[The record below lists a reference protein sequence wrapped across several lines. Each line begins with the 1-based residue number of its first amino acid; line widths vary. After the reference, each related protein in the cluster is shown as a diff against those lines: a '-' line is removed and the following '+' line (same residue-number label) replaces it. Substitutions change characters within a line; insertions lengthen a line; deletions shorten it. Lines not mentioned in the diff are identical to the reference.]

1 MKKQENFSEWYN
13 DVIEKTGLCDKR
25 YPVKGMDVWRPY
37 GWKLMLN
44 IDRIIREEC
53 NKKGFD
59 ELCFPLLIPKDQFSK
74 EKEHIK
80 GFDEQVYWVTKAGEN
95 ILDVP
100 LLLRPTSETAMYPMF
115 ALWVRS
121 HSDLPLKTYQIVNT
135 FRYETKQTRPFIRVR
150 EIHFFE
156 AHTCHT
162 DFDDAEKEIK
172 GYYEILKNVAEKLC
186 LPYILTKRPEWDKFA
201 GAFYSVGID
210 TLIPSGKTLQI
221 GSIHQYRENFSKAYD
236 IKYEDEKGGHN
247 FVNQTT
253 FGMSERLIG
262 AVIGIHGDDKGI
274 ILPPEIAPVQV
285 VIVPIFK
292 KENEKTVKN
301 ECEKVKEM
309 LKDFRVELDYRDI
322 TPGSKYY
329 DWELKGVPLRI
340 EIGPRDVE
348 KHSVVFV
355 RRDNCEKTEVKME
368 KITEEAGKTLKN
380 IELNLLKKAE
390 KLLKSRVKAFE
401 KLDEAKNFDGI
412 IKTGW
417 CGKEECG
424 LNIEEKLD
432 MKTLGALTEKEEFKG
447 KCASC
452 GKDTDVA
459 VYMARTY

>member
-274 ILPPEIAPVQV
+274 ILPPEIAPVQI

-368 KITEEAGKTLKN
+368 KITEETGKTLKN

-390 KLLKSRVKAFE
+390 KLLKSRINAFE

-424 LNIEEKLD
+424 LDIEEKLD
-432 MKTLGALTEKEEFKG
+432 MKTLGAPVEKEKFKG
-447 KCASC
+447 KCGAC
-452 GKDTDVA
+452 GKDTDIV

>member
-13 DVIEKTGLCDKR
+13 DVIERAGLSDKR
-25 YPVKGMDVWRPY
+25 YPVKGMNVWRPY
-37 GWKLMLN
+37 GWKIMLN
-44 IDRIIREEC
+44 IDRTIREEC
-53 NKKGFD
+53 NEKGFD

-95 ILDVP
+95 KLDVP

-162 DFDDAEKEIK
+162 DFDDAEKQIK
-172 GYYEILKNVAEKLC
+172 EYYEILKRIAKKLC

-210 TLIPSGKTLQI
+210 TLMPSGKTLQI
-221 GSIHQYRENFSKAYD
+221 GSVHQYKENFSKAYD
-236 IKYEDEKGGHN
+236 IKYENESGGHS

-253 FGMSERLIG
+253 FGMSERLVG

-274 ILPPEIAPVQV
+274 ILPPGIAPVQI

-292 KENEKTVKN
+292 KENEKTVK
-301 ECEKVKEM
+301 EICEKVKET
-309 LKDFRVELDYRDI
+309 LKAFRVELDYRDI

-340 EIGPRDVE
+340 EIGPKDV
-348 KHSVVFV
+348 KKQCAVFV
-355 RRDNCEKTEVKME
+355 RRDNGEKFEVKTEKVAG
-368 KITEEAGKTLKN
+368 EAGKILKN
-380 IELNLLKKAE
+380 IEVNLLKKAE
-390 KLLKSRVKAFE
+390 EILKSRVKIFE
-401 KLDEAKNFDGI
+401 KLDEAKKFDGI

-417 CGKEECG
+417 CGKKECG
-424 LNIEEKLD
+424 LDIEEKLE

-452 GKDTDVA
+452 RKDTDTV

>member
-1 MKKQENFSEWYN
+1 MKEENFSEWYN
-13 DVIEKTGLCDKR
+13 DVIERAGLSDKR
-25 YPVKGMDVWRPY
+25 YPVKGMNVWRPY

-53 NKKGFD
+53 NKRNFD
-59 ELCFPLLIPKDQFSK
+59 EVCFPLLIPEEQFKK

-95 ILDVP
+95 LLDVP

-121 HSDLPLKTYQIVNT
+121 HSDLPLRTYQIVNT
-135 FRYETKQTRPFIRVR
+135 FRYETKQTRPFVRVR

-162 DFDDAEKEIK
+162 DFEDAEHQIKE
-172 GYYEILKNVAEKLC
+172 YYEILKNVAEKLC
-186 LPYILTKRPEWDKFA
+186 LPYILTKRPDWDKFA

-210 TLIPSGKTLQI
+210 TIMPSGKTLQI

-247 FVNQTT
+247 FVHQTT
-253 FGMSERLIG
+253 YGMSERLVG
-262 AVIGIHGDDKGI
+262 AVIGVHGDEKGLV
-274 ILPPEIAPVQV
+274 LPPGIAPVQI

-292 KENEKTVKN
+292 KENEKTVKD
-301 ECEKVKEM
+301 ECEKVKKM
-309 LKDFRVELDYRDI
+309 LKDFRVELDCREL

-340 EIGPRDVE
+340 EIGPRDV
-348 KHSVVFV
+348 KKQCAVFV
-355 RRDNCEKTEVKME
+355 RRDNGEKFEVKME
-368 KITEEAGKTLKN
+368 KIVEEAGKTLKN
-380 IELNLLKKAE
+380 IEADLLKKAE
-390 KLLKSRVKAFE
+390 KLLKSRLKKFE
-401 KLDEAKNFDGI
+401 KLEEAKNFDGI
-412 IKTGW
+412 VKTGW
-417 CGKEECG
+417 CGKENCG
-424 LNIEEKLD
+424 LDTEEKLD
-432 MKTLGALTEKEEFKG
+432 MKTLGAPVEKEKFKG

-452 GKDTDVA
+452 GKDTDVV